1 MTMAREARGE
11 ADPGDPQIKR
21 DPEKGPAMG
30 HHVHA
35 LCGEAEGPE
44 HSRFGEQETTGQFNN
59 CLQLVE
65 GQLLEQQHQTPPSS
79 ARQHS

>member
-44 HSRFGEQETTGQFNN
+44 HSSLANRRPQGNSITAYN
-59 CLQLVE
+59 
-65 GQLLEQQHQTPPSS
+65 
-79 ARQHS
+79 